1 MINPLPFLQKL
12 ISFPTVSHEPIQQCV
27 DFLSTESDSL
37 GFSVQQ
43 YHSSPTKSNIVAHIG
58 PQEDAIVLCG
68 HMDVVPVKGQN
79 WSRDPFTMHLHN
91 DRVYG
96 RGSCDMKGFFAA
108 SYHALSHVN
117 LKNLKRG
124 ISLVWTHDE
133 EVGCIGAQQLCTTL
147 LEKNISLPTSMLIG
161 EPTSKNISRMHGGH
175 STLLLK
181 ITGIPA
187 HSSKPDLGS
196 SAIIAAMKAISA
208 IASVQ
213 ELLKKT
219 PCVHS
224 EMNGAHSLVNI
235 AKVHGGE
242 AVNII
247 PEHCEILLGIRPMP
261 GHNPKE
267 IYKILEY
274 SIEEALRKTNT
285 TISWELIQEAP
296 PMYTKENTSMEQII
310 KQIFPQTRSIGLP
323 FATDGGCFAQ
333 LGVEPII
340 CGPGSINQ
348 AHKADEFISRKELFS
363 YTEDLTRLLSK
374 WCL

>member
-12 ISFPTVSHEPIQQCV
+12 ISFPTVSHQPIQQCV
-27 DFLSTESDSL
+27 DFLSTEADSL

-68 HMDVVPVKGQN
+68 HMDVVPVEGQN
-79 WSRDPFTMHLHN
+79 WSRDPFVMHIH
-91 DRVYG
+91 DDHIYG

-108 SYHALSHVN
+108 SYHALSQ
-117 LKNLKRG
+117 LSLQNLKRG

-133 EVGCIGAQQLCTTL
+133 EVGCVGAQKLCDTL
-147 LEKNISLPTSMLIG
+147 VERNISLPTSMLIG
-161 EPTSKNISRMHGGH
+161 EPTSQNIARMHGGH

-181 ITGIPA
+181 ITGTPA
-187 HSSKPDLGS
+187 HSSKPNLGS
-196 SAIIAAMKAISA
+196 SAILAATKAISA
-208 IASVQ
+208 IAHVQ
-213 ELLKKT
+213 ELLKRS

-224 EMNGAHSLVNI
+224 EMNGAHSLINV
-235 AKVHGGE
+235 AKINGGE

-247 PEHCEILLGIRPMP
+247 PEHCTILLGIRPMP

-267 IYKILEY
+267 IYQKLKNA
-274 SIEEALRKTNT
+274 IEQALDATNT
-285 TISWELIQEAP
+285 TTSWELIQEAP
-296 PMYTKENTSMEQII
+296 PMYTRENTSMEQLIR
-310 KQIFPQTRSIGLP
+310 QTFPHTQSIGLP

-333 LGVEPII
+333 LGMEPII

>member
-1 MINPLPFLQKL
+1 
-12 ISFPTVSHEPIQQCV
+12 
-27 DFLSTESDSL
+27 
-37 GFSVQQ
+37 
-43 YHSSPTKSNIVAHIG
+43 
-58 PQEDAIVLCG
+58 
-68 HMDVVPVKGQN
+68 
-79 WSRDPFTMHLHN
+79 
-91 DRVYG
+91 
-96 RGSCDMKGFFAA
+96 MKGFFAA